1 MISDDLFSLSRKI
14 FTLKFFNDILKDI
27 SKMNNELND
36 VRRKIEERDTVNS
49 QLVRNKNSLSQTND
63 ELKRQVDEES
73 KSKNALAH
81 TLQVRQKDLA
91 KTVKLHRSK
100 ESYFHNYFV

>member
-1 MISDDLFSLSRKI
+1 
-14 FTLKFFNDILKDI
+14 
-27 SKMNNELND
+27 MNNELND

-81 TLQVRQKDLA
+81 TLQVRL
-91 KTVKLHRSK
+91 
-100 ESYFHNYFV
+100 

>member
-1 MISDDLFSLSRKI
+1 
-14 FTLKFFNDILKDI
+14 
-27 SKMNNELND
+27 MNNELND

-81 TLQVRQKDLA
+81 TLQVKLGDIA
-91 KTVKLHRSK
+91 KTFKLCRPQ
-100 ESYFHNYFV
+100 ESYFHYFFIYLIKL

>member
-1 MISDDLFSLSRKI
+1 
-14 FTLKFFNDILKDI
+14 
-27 SKMNNELND
+27 MNNELND

-81 TLQVRQKDLA
+81 TLQVRLVYLA
-91 KTVKLHRSK
+91 KTVKLHRSQ
-100 ESYFHNYFV
+100 ESYFLNCFV

>member
-1 MISDDLFSLSRKI
+1 
-14 FTLKFFNDILKDI
+14 
-27 SKMNNELND
+27 MNNELND

-73 KSKNALAH
+73 KSKNALAD
-81 TLQVRQKDLA
+81 TLQVRLGDQV
-91 KTVKLHRSK
+91 KTVKLNRSQ

>member
-1 MISDDLFSLSRKI
+1 
-14 FTLKFFNDILKDI
+14 
-27 SKMNNELND
+27 MNNELND

-81 TLQVRQKDLA
+81 TLQVRLGDQV
-91 KTVKLHRSK
+91 KTVKLHRSQ

>member
-1 MISDDLFSLSRKI
+1 
-14 FTLKFFNDILKDI
+14 
-27 SKMNNELND
+27 MNNELND

-81 TLQVRQKDLA
+81 TLQVRLGDPA
-91 KTVKLHRSK
+91 KTVKLRRSQT
-100 ESYFHNYFV
+100 SYFHSFLFR